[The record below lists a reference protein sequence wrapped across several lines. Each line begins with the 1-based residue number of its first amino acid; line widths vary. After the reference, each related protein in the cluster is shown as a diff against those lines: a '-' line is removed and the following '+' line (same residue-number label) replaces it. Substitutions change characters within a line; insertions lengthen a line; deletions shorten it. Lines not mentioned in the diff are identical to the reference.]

1 MNISI
6 GSPFEFR
13 GNLFQES
20 IRWFGE
26 FRSHIEALYLR
37 QKAYRNT
44 VFELSQ
50 CSDRDLNDLGIARC
64 DIRRLARE
72 SYVQQTEAEARDR

>member
-1 MNISI
+1 MSISI

-13 GNLFQES
+13 GNLFQQS
-20 IRWFGE
+20 IRCFSE
-26 FRSHIEALYLR
+26 LRSYIEAAHLR
-37 QKAYRNT
+37 RKAYRNT

-50 CSDRDLNDLGIARC
+50 CSDLDLNDLGIARG

-72 SYVQQTEAEARDR
+72 SYVQQTEAEVRDR